1 MELLGKVVAAALIAG
16 LTGVASS
23 EGGGTPAGG
32 PAAVH
37 VQAVRSRWP
46 IVREASGRWVVVG
59 EALAVNTGSQP
70 LVVKGVSLALF
81 GGGSVLGAEQRSSAW
96 DLHEGLQIL
105 GAGGAEPA
113 GSATLDPG
121 AVAVAY
127 LAAETRDGRKPSRAE
142 VTFLL
147 EGTEEQQVEVPLEVF
162 DPGQRLAWPVD
173 LGSGAWVAV
182 NTPGSAGHWRLKGFA
197 AEDLFVAERFAMDLV
212 RVDEGGR
219 TSDPAGSE
227 RREDYYAWGE
237 EILSAGSGTVVAVVA
252 DRPDLPIGASDASN
266 PAGNYV
272 VIEHG
277 PGAFGV
283 YAHMM
288 QGSPAVEVGRRV
300 ERGQRIGRVGNSGNT
315 SEPHLHVHLADRWD
329 GADPL
334 ALFRSQG
341 LPAPFWGARVLRGH
355 ELLPLRGAMPLEPD
369 AVVR

>member
-1 MELLGKVVAAALIAG
+1 
-16 LTGVASS
+16 
-23 EGGGTPAGG
+23 
-32 PAAVH
+32 VH
-37 VQAVRSRWP
+37 VQVVRSRWP

-147 EGTEEQQVEVPLEVF
+147 EGTEERQVEVPLDVF

-219 TSDPAGSE
+219 TSDPAGTE

-288 QGSPAVEVGRRV
+288 QGSPAVEVGRQV

-329 GADPL
+329 GADPQ

-355 ELLPLRGAMPLEPD
+355 EFLPLRGAMPLEPD
-369 AVVR
+369 AVVQ